1 MSEFHSLD
9 VFVFANKEI
18 ASLEQVVS
26 IIEKNNRPEDIS
38 KITVFA
44 KSDNCPSYFFAKK
57 MIESGQYPKL
67 EICVQKERNIQRAF
81 YEAALKAEATHFVFI
96 AADMEMDPN
105 AISEFI
111 SLAKKKPD
119 SIICAAKW
127 HKNSEISGYG
137 FLHKMASRLL
147 NTVAAWII
155 GSKAKDMFTL
165 YQIYPKSV
173 FDKMQFFDAD
183 TFVFEYSAKP
193 ILCGVDYFEIPT
205 VYNKRNEGKS
215 NFNLFVLIKSAVVFW
230 VTVIRLRLSE
240 KNAKRNDYTNRR

>member
-1 MSEFHSLD
+1 MMPEFHSLD
-9 VFVFANKEI
+9 VFVFANKEE

-44 KSDNCPSYFFAKK
+44 KADNCPSYFFAKK
-57 MIESGQYPKL
+57 MIESGRYPKL
-67 EICVQKERNIQRAF
+67 EVYVQKERNIQRAY

-105 AISEFI
+105 VISEFI

-119 SIICAAKW
+119 SIICASKW
-127 HKNSEISGYG
+127 HKNSVISGYG
-137 FLHKMASRLL
+137 FLHEMCSRLL

-183 TFVFEYSAKP
+183 TFMFEYSAKP
-193 ILCGVDYFEIPT
+193 ILCGVDYVEIPT
-205 VYNKRNEGKS
+205 VYKKRSEGKS
-215 NFNLFVLIKSAVVFW
+215 NYKLFILIYGAMLFLL
-230 VTVIRLRLSE
+230 TVIRLRLSV
-240 KNAKRNDYTNRR
+240 KKCKKK